1 MTLQPIGPVL
11 DADWDV
17 ELVTMFRTQ
26 EALAADL
33 IQHVWQR
40 VVEPILLLHQF
51 LVQNLFLL
59 HILLPKD
66 MAPKLLPPKHCV
78 AAPPEKELSR
88 LNSTSTRAQE

>member
-1 MTLQPIGPVL
+1 
-11 DADWDV
+11 
-17 ELVTMFRTQ
+17 MFRTQ

-40 VVEPILLLHQF
+40 VVELILLLHQF

-66 MAPKLLPPKHCV
+66 MAPKLLLPKHCV
-78 AAPPEKELSR
+78 AAPPENELSR
-88 LNSTSTRAQE
+88 LSSASTRTQE